1 MRQDN
6 DLVVCQGLT
15 KRFGRQTALDRLDLN
30 LPRGKFIG
38 LLGPNGSG
46 KTTMI
51 KLING
56 LLTPTAG
63 DLHSQHHQLSAGP
76 PLPQRLDAG
85 VRPAGLFF
93 RLLQGF

>member
-56 LLTPTAG
+56 LLTPTAVSYT
-63 DLHSQHHQLSAGP
+63 H
-76 PLPQRLDAG
+76 LD
-85 VRPAGLFF
+85 VYKR
-93 RLLQGF
+93 QGWR

>member
-38 LLGPNGSG
+38 LLGPTGVER
-46 KTTMI
+46 
-51 KLING
+51 
-56 LLTPTAG
+56 
-63 DLHSQHHQLSAGP
+63 P
-76 PLPQRLDAG
+76 P
-85 VRPAGLFF
+85 
-93 RLLQGF
+93 